1 VAKYLQRSSPK
12 CNGYPENRG
21 LERKGWMPVQA
32 INGRCL
38 KWGYRLPLQSDCHR
52 IIYSLAYII
61 LFSVGLSFATSSLAQ
76 SGGQATLILKVTG
89 LRSEKGQ
96 IRIAVFNSS
105 EKWLREQPIYWSTIN
120 VDSQTVTWRI
130 NDVLY
135 GDYGVAVFHDENSN
149 GKVDKNVL
157 GIPLEPYGFSNNV
170 KVTFGPP
177 KWEEAKFTVKGS
189 TAEVLGIN
197 AVRVRRRFAVQR
209 LNLTRSCIVWRRI
222 VMKVHNAGRADERAG
237 RYGFLHD

>member
-1 VAKYLQRSSPK
+1 MLPK
-12 CNGYPENRG
+12 
-21 LERKGWMPVQA
+21 LKADMPVQA
-32 INGRCL
+32 INERCL
-38 KWGYRLPLQSDCHR
+38 KSGYQLPLQRR

-61 LFSVGLSFATSSLAQ
+61 LLSVGVSFATSSLAQ

-96 IRIAVFNSS
+96 VKIAVFNSS
-105 EKWLREQPIYWSTIN
+105 EKWLGEQPIYSSTIN

-130 NDVLY
+130 NDVPY

-149 GKVDKNVL
+149 GKMDKNVL

-170 KVTFGPP
+170 RITFGPP

-189 TAEVLGIN
+189 TAEVSIG
-197 AVRVRRRFAVQR
+197 V
-209 LNLTRSCIVWRRI
+209 
-222 VMKVHNAGRADERAG
+222 K
-237 RYGFLHD
+237 